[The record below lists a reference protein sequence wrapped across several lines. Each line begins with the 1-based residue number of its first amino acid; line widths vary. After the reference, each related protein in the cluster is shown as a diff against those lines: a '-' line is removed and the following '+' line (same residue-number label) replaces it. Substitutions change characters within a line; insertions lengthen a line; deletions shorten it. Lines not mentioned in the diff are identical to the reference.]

1 MDLFKKSDENK
12 ILTEEQEKAI
22 KAIKDKLAI
31 DLKEVSKNK
40 LFLDDV
46 KRLTKLAFEEEQR
59 IRSTN

>member
-1 MDLFKKSDENK
+1 MTTINNVIELTDEQKN
-12 ILTEEQEKAI
+12 AI
-22 KAIKDKLAI
+22 KAIDAKVKLDV